1 MKFRDD
7 IDIENTWVTSD
18 SHFGHENIGDYCHRP
33 LDYDQVMVAEWRKAV
48 PDDATVIHLGDLC
61 YRGNAWFKNIIAPE
75 LTGARKLLL
84 KGNHDH
90 QRYNF
95 YKQCG
100 FNMVRDF
107 KIPYE
112 ADFKQFLTGPC
123 HMCQGGTIKGGYC
136 VDCADSGELISKM
149 PPVEYQISFSHYPAS
164 DPLEYDE
171 IRLHGHI
178 HNNGYTR
185 DGFVPFLRQ
194 HINLS
199 VEQTK
204 YRPVNLKLLLDA
216 YILGEYPKTTEEQLE
231 DARQRK
237 EQNLKGK
244 Q

>member
-75 LTGARKLLL
+75 LTGERKLLL

-95 YKQCG
+95 YRQCG

-107 KIPYE
+107 KIPYG
-112 ADFKQFLTGPC
+112 KS
-123 HMCQGGTIKGGYC
+123 H
-136 VDCADSGELISKM
+136 VISL
-149 PPVEYQISFSHYPAS
+149 SHYP
-164 DPLEYDE
+164 DPELPANEV
-171 IRLHGHI
+171 RLHGHI

-185 DGFVPFLRQ
+185 DGFVPFLRN

-216 YILGEYPKTTEEQLE
+216 YILGEYPETTAEQLE

>member
-7 IDIENTWVTSD
+7 IDIENTWITSD
-18 SHFGHENIGDYCHRP
+18 SHFGHENIGEYCHRP
-33 LDYDQVMVAEWRKAV
+33 LDYDQVMVAEWRKEV

-100 FNMVRDF
+100 FSMVRDF
-107 KIPYE
+107 KIPYR
-112 ADFKQFLTGPC
+112 TGFHGEYFVPAP
-123 HMCQGGTIKGGYC
+123 GWKPEGLNEYTI
-136 VDCADSGELISKM
+136 SL
-149 PPVEYQISFSHYPAS
+149 SHYPSAE
-164 DPLEYDE
+164 PLPSGE

-185 DGFVPFLRQ
+185 DGFVPFLRN

-204 YRPVNLKLLLDA
+204 YRPVNLKLLLNA
-216 YILGEYPKTTEEQLE
+216 YILGEYPETTEEQLE
-231 DARQRK
+231 DARRRR
-237 EQNLKGK
+237 EENLKEK